1 MRRYKVVF
9 FVPKG
14 GTADKEKIAVEVLRC
29 FLVLLRNVSKQHK
42 NAPISAFL
50 CIIGAF
56 FVNK

>member
-9 FVPKG
+9 FLYQRV
-14 GTADKEKIAVEVLRC
+14 AQRKIAVEVLRC
-29 FLVLLRNVSKQHK
+29 FLVLSRNASKQHK

>member
-1 MRRYKVVF
+1 MCYKVVF
-9 FVPKG
+9 FRAKG
-14 GTADKEKIAVEVLRC
+14 WHGGQQKIAVEVLRC
-29 FLVLLRNVSKQHK
+29 FLLLLRNASKQHK